1 MAVGLREP
9 TSVYT
14 SAVCIQK
21 LLTLPQPGHYKS
33 NPDTVSIFSDEEAG
47 TISGA
52 DQSVWTYRRADSVW
66 RKAEGTY

>member
-21 LLTLPQPGHYKS
+21 LLTLPQPEHCNS
-33 NPDTVSIFSDEEAG
+33 NSDTVSIFSDEQAG
-47 TISGA
+47 TISDA
-52 DQSVWTYRRADSVW
+52 DPSVWTTDLL
-66 RKAEGTY
+66 TQ